1 MTITIRRSLLTI
13 VMLSVAAC
21 AGGQRLQETSSGPAP
36 ATQQDAAHQ
45 ARDYRTQ
52 AQALREM
59 AERRQVEADLLVRD
73 LGPDDPAVQK
83 KRRMAQELR
92 EAADE
97 TESKARDL
105 RGQVPHGMVQ

>member
-1 MTITIRRSLLTI
+1 MTITIRGWLLTI
-13 VMLSVAAC
+13 VILTVAAC
-21 AGGQRLQETSSGPAP
+21 AGRLQETSSGPAP
-36 ATQQDAAHQ
+36 ATQQDAAGQ

-59 AERRQVEADLLVRD
+59 AERRQVEADLLARD
-73 LGPDDPAVQK
+73 MGPDDPAVQK